1 MCQLDISLLFI
12 IWELRQKYKNTRIQK
27 IKYENEFVK
36 WKKYS
41 DWLASDSTV
50 LPALVPHHTR
60 GGRSHSA
67 WIPEENHASEIKMS
81 NKSIGKDDDDDSM
94 KPSVRLGRKI
104 SIRALTSCWF
114 SQVFRIARIMRVFK
128 LARSSV
134 GLKSIAH
141 TVSFWFAWILSVL
154 MIVVMNDD

>member
-1 MCQLDISLLFI
+1 MCQLDIYLLFI

-41 DWLASDSTV
+41 DWLASNSAV
-50 LPALVPHHTR
+50 LSALVPHHTH

-81 NKSIGKDDDDDSM
+81 NKSIGKDDDSIWWNP
-94 KPSVRLGRKI
+94 PS
-104 SIRALTSCWF
+104 ALAGKSPSEPWF